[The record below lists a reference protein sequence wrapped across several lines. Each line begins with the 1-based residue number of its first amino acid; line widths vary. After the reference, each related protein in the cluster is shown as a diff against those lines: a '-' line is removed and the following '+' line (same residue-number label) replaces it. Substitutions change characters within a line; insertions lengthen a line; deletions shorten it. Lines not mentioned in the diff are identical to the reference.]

1 MYSANKLSAE
11 LRHSNKKITDYS
23 LKMIYIKYDKKTDER
38 ESLQENSLHGTN
50 HETTN
55 FLVENLNQ

>member
-23 LKMIYIKYDKKTDER
+23 LKMIYIKYDKKLMKGKAFRKIACMAQTMK
-38 ESLQENSLHGTN
+38 LQT
-50 HETTN
+50 
-55 FLVENLNQ
+55 F